1 MQRIKVM
8 NTYPVRERDH
18 FMTVSNSAYLKGHF
32 DASRAIGA
40 KVIASD
46 FAVEF
51 KGFENMWLLCKQFPW
66 PITSSQGEIE
76 VPGPLGVVV
85 YQPQQIKVAHQG
97 QLSLLE
103 TVAGSVD
110 QMLVNMIASGGVF
123 DGTVYE
129 GTPQKYLR
137 KKSFVDAF
145 MQMDDPD
152 RDWENRSQVLQFSG
166 TIFYHYFGD
175 TQAGNSADYR

>member
-1 MQRIKVM
+1 
-8 NTYPVRERDH
+8 
-18 FMTVSNSAYLKGHF
+18 MTVSNSAYLKQHF
-32 DASRAIGA
+32 DAAKAIGA
-40 KVIASD
+40 KAIAAD

-51 KGFENMWLLCKQFPW
+51 KGYESMWLLCKQFPW
-66 PITSSQGEIE
+66 PVTSVQGEVE
-76 VPGPLGVVV
+76 VPGPLGVVT

-97 QLSLLE
+97 QVALLE
-103 TVAGSVD
+103 TVAGSID
-110 QMLVNMIASGGVF
+110 KMLIDIISKGGIF

-145 MQMDDPD
+145 LNIDDPD

-166 TIFYHYFGD
+166 TIFYHYFGETD
-175 TQAGNSADYR
+175 AGNSADYR

>member
-1 MQRIKVM
+1 MA
-8 NTYPVRERDH
+8 
-18 FMTVSNSAYLKGHF
+18 VSNSAYLKDHYN
-32 DASRAIGA
+32 ASKAIGA
-40 KVIASD
+40 KVISSD

-51 KGFENMWLLCKQFPW
+51 KGFESMWLLCKQFPW

-76 VPGPLGVVV
+76 IPMPLGVVA
-85 YQPQQIKVAHQG
+85 YQAQQIKIAHQG
-97 QLSLLE
+97 QLALLE

-110 QMLVNMIASGGVF
+110 QMLVNIISKGGMF

-145 MQMDDPD
+145 MQLDDPD
-152 RDWENRSQVLQFSG
+152 RDWENRSQVLQLSG

-175 TQAGNSADYR
+175 TEAGNSGDYR